1 MKRLIILAQTILLIA
16 CGAQKRNT
24 SNTMN
29 TTNEATGALVG
40 AIGKEEN
47 PMVVKGSTLNAT
59 TQRPFTSAEKIESLM
74 TFLAS
79 DDLEGRDSGSVGIE
93 KAADF
98 IARIFKNNNVSPY
111 FKTYRDTLGNFD
123 KPTSNVVGY
132 LEGTDPQ
139 LKKEFIVV
147 GAHYDHI
154 GIMGSENGDVIA
166 NGANDNA
173 SGTSVVLELARY
185 FGETKSNK
193 RSIIFA
199 LFSAEEKGLL
209 GSKHLAEKLKGEAIT
224 LYTMLNFEM
233 VGVPMVNKDHLL
245 YVTGYELSNL
255 AQVSNTYANEKLV
268 GFLPKAKEFNLF
280 KRSDNYPFHN
290 VFNVPSQTYSTFD
303 FTNFEHYH
311 KVGDKLNLM
320 DFEHMASVV
329 NKVIPVVEG
338 IANASV
344 KEVKYN

>member
-1 MKRLIILAQTILLIA
+1 MKKLIVLVQVLILWG
-16 CGAQKRNT
+16 CGAQNRNAT
-24 SNTMN
+24 NTI
-29 TTNEATGALVG
+29 TTNEVPAGLVG
-40 AIGKEEN
+40 RISEEK
-47 PMVVKGSTLNAT
+47 MASTIDAN
-59 TQRPFTSAEKIESLM
+59 TQKNFASAEKIESLM
-74 TFLAS
+74 VFLAS
-79 DDLEGRDSGSVGIE
+79 DDLKGRDSGSDGIE
-93 KAADF
+93 KAAEF
-98 IARIFKNNNVSPY
+98 ISDIFKENNVQPY

-185 FGETKSNK
+185 FGGKKSNK
-193 RSIIFA
+193 RSILFA

-311 KVGDKLNLM
+311 KVGDELNLM